1 MTFPKIDEFPT
12 CGKCKHANLY
22 VPGWIYPHGNP
33 KCELKKISVKHDD
46 IACNE
51 FKTWGMKI
59 MTVRIKF
66 KQEYYDC
73 ILNGDKTQTMRM
85 SHKRI
90 DVEFGEKAIAVFPD
104 GKEINIRII
113 DVGYKAFKSIN
124 DDDAKREGFH
134 NAEELKQ
141 ELFEIYNEFRIE
153 DYNRFYFYRF
163 EVI

>member
-59 MTVRIKF
+59 MTVQIKF
-66 KQEYYDC
+66 KQKYYAL
-73 ILNGDKTQTMRM
+73 IKNGSKTQTLRM

-90 DVEFGEKAIAVFPD
+90 DVDFGEKAIAVFPD
-104 GKEINIRII
+104 GKTLTLRII

-124 DDDAKREGFH
+124 DDDAKREGFN

-163 EVI
+163 AVI